1 MVTSREAI
9 LQACRHIVAEEGIR
23 ALNIRSVASQ
33 CHIALGT
40 LYHYY
45 ADKDSLM
52 LATVESIWK
61 GIFHTGRPAQPGC
74 SFPDYIAEMYERI
87 RTGAQAYP
95 GFLAAHS
102 VCVAGKRRDEAKSMM
117 ERTFQH
123 MKAVMLGVL
132 QGDPSVSA
140 AIFSASFTRENLID
154 LVLDQLLVL
163 LVQGQADCNILLE
176 VIRRVIYAEKCSAP

>member
-87 RTGAQAYP
+87 RAGAQAYP

-102 VCVAGKRRDEAKSMM
+102 VCVAGKRRDEAKRMM

-132 QGDPSVSA
+132 EGDPSVSA
-140 AIFSASFTRENLID
+140 AAFSASFTMENLID
-154 LVLDQLLVL
+154 LVLDYLLIL
-163 LVQGQADCNILLE
+163 LVQEQPDCHTLLE
-176 VIRRVIYAEKCSAP
+176 VIRRVIYA